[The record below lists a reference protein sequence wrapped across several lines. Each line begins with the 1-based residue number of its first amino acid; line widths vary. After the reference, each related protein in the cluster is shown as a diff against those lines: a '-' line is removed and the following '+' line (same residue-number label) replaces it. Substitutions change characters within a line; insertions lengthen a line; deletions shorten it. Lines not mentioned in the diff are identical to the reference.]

1 MSVAGPLQLTLKY
14 HDEAVAAGKKL
25 YDKIFDVTPQTTFI
39 GKKAIPDA
47 VKKAT
52 EGMDKSLY
60 QKYGNAFYTEPFR
73 DPNLYK
79 TQDDVLKAIALGNI
93 TKGYG
98 KDLLNKKFNI
108 KGLQIDYK
116 TKDKS
121 KMSKIDNMLN
131 DYVNKTPDV
140 QQQYEDLIFHAGLLN
155 PKVFS
160 SGTSFRVTN
169 AAESAAKN
177 IAVLNASHI
186 NKAIDKAMDANYL
199 SEYGPVPFYAK
210 YFNALKDVID
220 PNMPIMNAYSQ
231 KALQGYIEGGKKI
244 ARARGLDL
252 DFAAPVFQGRRI
264 ENQMG
269 ILNDGKTILPMSL
282 FNVATKA
289 AQQKKVINKTELL
302 SRYEVG
308 ERITDTNA
316 SGFYDLRLAIPG
328 KIKNADG
335 NFSNFI
341 QTKRSFLSN
350 PGVKEKLD
358 QINRLFPESKGAVI
372 SLDHVQPQRFG
383 GTNDSFNL
391 RYIFESG
398 HLKGMQQT
406 AKESDD
412 FTFFVNPQ
420 GNVINK
426 RLTVSSKTKMEDEV
440 YKKSIK
446 IIDLVADGKIKQ
458 AEKLSE
464 EIFVVVDNFKKVNPN
479 IDFKLGI
486 PFVPVRAGENV
497 IAYKSYANYKKLN
510 QKQLQQLFTGDTPL
524 LQEYENLPNAG
535 DSIAKSFDKA
545 YEKLAPFI
553 VEGQKLSD
561 EARRGLFEMKRG
573 GAVGL
578 QDGGDPGFLEGVK
591 KQFFEGQDYPFA
603 VASNEPVENKLRD
616 ITPEQVIKVSDDI
629 RLQGF
634 EDFIKEKK
642 NKFNNQYDNEN
653 LTDNARQYISSKN
666 NYAQFLEDKKIA
678 ISKAQVCGVDPNA
691 PGCQAFFP
699 DGKFVN
705 GITNESFDLGPDTVY
720 DVMAFYDQM
729 ENTDYFKDMFA
740 RAKGL
745 GDFSESTS
753 QAKKEVISNSIKRLP
768 LATADLLLDF
778 YQELS
783 PPGIA
788 AGQAKEAAMIRKGT
802 DITRDEFADYIKQ
815 TNPDVSEEFLESILD
830 DAMFNFDQGVGVVAG
845 STGKIEEKFGRQ
857 VFMPAG
863 GIEGRDLTGLE
874 VAKQYGIS
882 GLGFLPLV
890 VNPTYTGKIMEVLSR
905 EDIGTFGKVLRVT
918 PRVLGIPTTQD
929 AIGILKLL
937 KAVAVNSVKQPVKIP
952 IAAGRFVTAEV
963 KPGTENVF
971 VVGSKTLPQ
980 LGLSLP
986 ASELAKR
993 QNYQQMIKNT
1003 NILINQLQDEKVQEK
1018 VKADEKAYQEFKLTT
1033 VKPDFEFQ
1041 DQLVH
1046 YYQDAIRNMVDDPN
1060 ALPFPDTDDI
1070 EYLSNLP
1077 FDPEET
1083 PNNVIRYA
1091 RELADAYIE
1100 RNNLKRN
1107 TIGDMLFFDMMNK
1120 KTDEKKEDDVVDIVQ
1135 DVPPG
1140 LAMGG
1145 DPGQF
1150 TDPLRTPDDS
1160 AVDIRDIQ
1168 EGPAYM
1174 GLDELDLFEDAKL
1187 KPTKEGA
1194 LPEVQVANVVF
1205 GKAPGWAIAGANKI
1219 DDLLRGGNT
1228 GTRIAQSDKIAD
1240 AATSAG
1246 EKINRF
1252 YSGLEARLVDPNAP
1266 EVFNTPADLFNFLQS
1281 KGISKFEVDDYQI
1294 PQLLE
1299 TVSKTGQP
1307 ITKAALLDRI
1317 KNAPIRK
1324 MQTKVQG
1331 FRSEIE
1337 NADGQFIRGKYGD
1350 SYYEGGA
1357 IPETYRENIL
1367 YLDPADI
1374 PDDIKY
1380 YQYSTHGFF
1389 PDDETKYVI
1398 GWTRG
1403 TDRYAIIPGTKT
1415 QLPNIGPK
1423 TEELNKRIERLT
1435 TISNRSAEDLV
1446 SQSGGR
1452 ITLEQAQKNID
1463 RAGRDL
1469 AKAQDELANIGK
1481 TDDAV
1486 VTGNQTVRVTFADEI
1501 QSDIMQ
1507 TYRKKLEEVIGD
1519 YNKLVERGIDVKDTQ
1534 KIRQESYRLGTTT
1547 DQDVLAFYAKHKD
1560 IMRPLFR
1567 TEEDFAAYIKEL
1579 KESQQVFRDL
1589 AQVRPG
1595 MLTGEMRSG
1604 VAAAAK
1610 KRDRILEI
1618 FEQAY
1623 TDPKTMKKLFPNVPM
1638 KDRKV
1643 WGDALV
1649 KNDLYMAAKRKF
1661 IDKDPNA
1668 SDWYVV
1674 SPAELVTARY
1684 GQRGTTATPFAERT
1698 KEMKGIGQY
1707 EFYGGPNVTDPNGKH
1722 YTSVL
1727 EQSLRRAAKVNNAD
1741 FKVVKIQISEG
1752 TSVTRSVQVVNA
1764 QGDIVK
1770 EFKMAKSSKQ
1780 SDFADVMDKAR
1791 DYITE
1796 SGAEGLVARPVEL
1809 PSGFKTVDAYAIKLT
1824 PEMVLSTKTH
1834 LASGGYVQYDPLVSM
1849 DEMIGAA

>member
-1 MSVAGPLQLTLKY
+1 MSTAKAAELVLEGAQAVSKAKDKATDVVDFAKILFKIDRSPIDVRFQAGDKSFGNLYGQAFFEQPFRNF
-14 HDEAVAAGKKL
+14 DL
-25 YDKIFDVTPQTTFI
+25 YDKQ
-39 GKKAIPDA
+39 
-47 VKKAT
+47 
-52 EGMDKSLY
+52 E
-60 QKYGNAFYTEPFR
+60 
-73 DPNLYK
+73 
-79 TQDDVLKAIALGNI
+79 DVLNAVALGKI
-93 TKGYG
+93 SQSYG
-98 KDLLNKKFNI
+98 ATVLRDKFNV
-108 KGLQIDYK
+108 KGLISASKAKQ
-116 TKDKS
+116 TKSPEYLGDIETKF
-121 KMSKIDNMLN
+121 KNMLASYIN
-131 DYVNKTPDV
+131 NNPAV
-140 QQQYEDLIFHAGLLN
+140 QQEYEDLIYYGNLLKETGFKRTGGSLRITK
-155 PKVFS
+155 P
-160 SGTSFRVTN
+160 GY
-169 AAESAAKN
+169 
-177 IAVLNASHI
+177 LNR
-186 NKAIDKAMDANYL
+186 AIDKAMDPNYL
-199 SEYGPVPFYAK
+199 KEYGELPFRFK
-210 YFNALKDVID
+210 YMNALKDTID
-220 PNMPIMNAYSQ
+220 PSASIYSLSPVSFSNAL
-231 KALQGYIEGGKKI
+231 KQGEQI
-244 ARARGLDL
+244 AKARGLDVNFYPPKAVANPSRGITGERYQIEP
-252 DFAAPVFQGRRI
+252 FATVNNGR
-264 ENQMG
+264 
-269 ILNDGKTILPMSL
+269 TILPASL
-282 FNVATKA
+282 FAARQSQKAEKVAKSTEEFLSQFQIGERLDKGVFEFITPLRMRI
-289 AQQKKVINKTELL
+289 KGNENKT
-302 SRYEVG
+302 
-308 ERITDTNA
+308 
-316 SGFYDLRLAIPG
+316 FYQLKDDLMLRTA
-328 KIKNADG
+328 G
-335 NFSNFI
+335 N
-341 QTKRSFLSN
+341 QQRM
-350 PGVKEKLD
+350 D
-358 QINRLFPESKGAVI
+358 QINRLFEGQRNVI
-372 SLDHVQPQRFG
+372 ALDHIQPQRFG

-391 RYIFESG
+391 RYIMESG
-398 HLKGMQQT
+398 HFSGIRQT

-412 FTFFVNPQ
+412 LTFFVNNQ
-420 GNVINK
+420 GKV
-426 RLTVSSKTKMEDEV
+426 VSREFVTDKTNLENEV
-440 YKKSIK
+440 YKKTIE
-446 IIDLVADGKIKQ
+446 IVDLVADGKIKQ
-458 AEKLSE
+458 AEKLSD
-464 EIFVVVDNFKKVNPN
+464 EIFFLVDNFKKVNPSV
-479 IDFKLGI
+479 DFKLGV
-486 PFVPVRAGENV
+486 PFVPVKSGEKT
-497 IAYKSYANYKKLN
+497 ITYIPYHNYKKLN
-510 QKQLQQLFTGDTPL
+510 QKQVTELFAGDKPL
-524 LQEYENLPNAG
+524 LQNYENLPNAG
-535 DSIAKSFDKA
+535 DSLQKSFDKV
-545 YEKLAPFI
+545 YDRLAPFI
-553 VEGQKLSD
+553 IEGKKLTEKD
-561 EARRGLFEMKRG
+561 RQMLFEMKSKG

-578 QDGGDPGFLEGVK
+578 QDGGDPSFLQKLSNVFQRTGTVGGGASSQIYDAFKDAQGEG
-591 KQFFEGQDYPFA
+591 
-603 VASNEPVENKLRD
+603 
-616 ITPEQVIKVSDDI
+616 TPEQIIELSDGI

-634 EDFIKEKK
+634 EDIIKEKK

-653 LTDNARQYISSKN
+653 LSDNARQYISSKN

-678 ISKAQVCGVDPNA
+678 ISKAQVCGIDPNA

-705 GITNESFDLGPDTVY
+705 GITNESFDLGPGTVY
-720 DVMAFYDQM
+720 DVMNFYDQM
-729 ENTDYFKDMFA
+729 EKTDYFKDMFA

-788 AGQAKEAAMIRKGT
+788 AGQAKEGAMIKKGT
-802 DITRDEFADYIKQ
+802 DITREEFADYIKQ

-890 VNPTYTGKIMEVLSR
+890 VNPTYTGKIMQVLGR
-905 EDIGTFGKVLRVT
+905 EDIGTFGKVLRAT
-918 PRVLGIPTTQD
+918 PLALGIPTTKD

-937 KAVAVNSVKQPVKIP
+937 REVAYKNRYAPIKIP
-952 IAAGRFVTAEV
+952 TRVGEFVTATV
-963 KPGTENVF
+963 KPGTEGVYY
-971 VVGSKTLPQ
+971 VGNKTLPQ

-986 ASELAKR
+986 ASEIAKR
-993 QNYQQMIKNT
+993 QSYQNMIKNST
-1003 NILINQLQDEKVQEK
+1003 LLIRQLEDQKVQEK

-1041 DQLVH
+1041 DQLIH

-1083 PNNVIRYA
+1083 PDNVIRYA

-1107 TIGDMLFFDMMNK
+1107 TIGDMLFYDMMNK
-1120 KTDEKKEDDVVDIVQ
+1120 KDDDVVDIVE
-1135 DVPPG
+1135 DKEPEG
-1140 LAMGG
+1140 LALGG
-1145 DPGQF
+1145 EPGQF

-1168 EGPAYM
+1168 ESPAYM

-1187 KPTKEGA
+1187 KPTKESA

-1219 DDLLRGGNT
+1219 DDLLRSGNT

-1252 YSGLEARLVDPNAP
+1252 YSNLEARLIDPNAP

-1281 KGISKFEVDDYQI
+1281 KGISKFEVEDYQI

-1299 TVSKTGQP
+1299 TVSKTGEP

-1324 MQTKVQG
+1324 MQTTVRG

-1337 NADGQFIRGKYGD
+1337 NADGQFIRGKYAD
-1350 SYYEGGA
+1350 QYYESGA

-1367 YLDPADI
+1367 YLDPNDI

-1446 SQSGGR
+1446 NQSGGR
-1452 ITLEQAQKNID
+1452 ITLDQAQKNID

-1469 AKAQDELANIGK
+1469 AKAQEELANIGK
-1481 TDDAV
+1481 TDAP
-1486 VTGNQTVRVTFADEI
+1486 VTGSQTVRVTFADEI

-1507 TYRKKLEEVIGD
+1507 TYRKKLEEVITD
-1519 YNKLVERGIDVKDTQ
+1519 YNKLVEKGVDVRDTQ
-1534 KIRQESYRLGTTT
+1534 RIRAEAYRLGTQT
-1547 DQDVLAFYAKHKD
+1547 DQDILAFYAKHKD

-1610 KRDRILEI
+1610 KRDRILDI

-1643 WGDALV
+1643 WGDALI
-1649 KNDLYMAAKRKF
+1649 KNDLHMAAKRKF

-1668 SDWYVV
+1668 SDWYVI

-1684 GQRGTTATPFAERT
+1684 SQRGTTATPFAERT

-1741 FKVVKIQISEG
+1741 FRVVKVQISEG
-1752 TSVTRSVQVVNA
+1752 KSVSRSVQVVNA
-1764 QGDIVK
+1764 QGDVVK
-1770 EFKMAKSSKQ
+1770 EFKMAKSAKQ

-1796 SGAEGLVARPVEL
+1796 SGAEGLIARPVEL

>member
-25 YDKIFDVTPQTTFI
+25 YNKIFDVTPTKSFV
-39 GKKAIPDA
+39 GKSNL
-47 VKKAT
+47 VFQL
-52 EGMDKSLY
+52 ENNLSKSLY
-60 QKYGNAFYTEPFR
+60 QKYGNDFYSQPFKNP
-73 DPNLYK
+73 DLYK
-79 TQDDVLKAIALGNI
+79 TQDDVLSAIALGQI

-98 KDLLNKKFNI
+98 STIL
-108 KGLQIDYK
+108 
-116 TKDKS
+116 KDKFKLS
-121 KMSKIDNMLN
+121 LPKIEYRTKKPKQLSAIDQMLF
-131 DYVNKTPDV
+131 DHVNKNPNI
-140 QQQYEDLIFHAGLLN
+140 QQKYEDLMFHAGLLN
-155 PKVFS
+155 PTIS
-160 SGTSFRVTN
+160 RSFKQVD
-169 AAESAAKN
+169 AGSAAAKN
-177 IAVLNASHI
+177 IAVLNASFI
-186 NKAIDKAMDANYL
+186 NRAIDKAMDKNYL
-199 SEYGPVPFYAK
+199 SEYGPLPFYAK
-210 YFNALKDVID
+210 YYNALKDVVD
-220 PNMPIMNAYSQ
+220 PNSPIMSAYS
-231 KALQGYIEGGKKI
+231 KKSLQSYIDGGEKI
-244 ARARGLDL
+244 AKARGLDL
-252 DFAAPVFQGRRI
+252 DFRPPVFQARRL

-269 ILNDGKTILPMSL
+269 TVDDGRTVLPMSI
-282 FNVATKA
+282 FNNVVKA
-289 AQQKKVINKTELL
+289 KNAKEILNKEQLL
-302 SRYEVG
+302 SQYKIG
-308 ERITDTNA
+308 EQITNTNA
-316 SGFYDLRLAIPG
+316 SGFTDLRYAIPATME
-328 KIKNADG
+328 NADG
-335 NFSNFI
+335 VRLSFI
-341 QTKRSFLSN
+341 QQKRNFLNS
-350 PGVKEKLD
+350 PGIKNKVD
-358 QINRLFPESKGAVI
+358 QINRLFPESKGQII
-372 SLDHVQPQRFG
+372 SLDHIQPQRFG

-398 HLKGMQQT
+398 HLKGAQQT
-406 AKESDD
+406 YKESDD

-420 GNVINK
+420 GQVINK
-426 RLTVSSKTKMEDEV
+426 RLTVSSKTAMENEV
-440 YKKSIK
+440 YKKTKK

-464 EIFVVVDNFKKVNPN
+464 EVFVVVDNFKKVNPN

-486 PFVPVRAGENV
+486 PFVPVKSGKDV
-497 IAYKSYANYKKLN
+497 ITYVPYANYKKLN
-510 QKQLQQLFTGDTPL
+510 QKQMQQLFAGDTPL
-524 LQEYENLPNAG
+524 IQEYENLPNAG
-535 DSIAKSFDKA
+535 DTIAKSFDKA

-553 VEGQKLSD
+553 AEGQKLSD

-578 QDGGDPGFLEGVK
+578 QDGGDPSFLEKLSNVFQRTGTAGAGASAQVYDAFK
-591 KQFFEGQDYPFA
+591 DAQGEG
-603 VASNEPVENKLRD
+603 
-616 ITPEQVIKVSDDI
+616 TPEQIIELSDGI

-905 EDIGTFGKVLRVT
+905 KDIGTFGKVIRTT
-918 PRVLGIPTTQD
+918 PLALGIPTTKD
-929 AIGILKLL
+929 AIGILKLMKNVAVTGL
-937 KAVAVNSVKQPVKIP
+937 KAPVKIP
-952 IAAGRFVTAEV
+952 MAAGRFVTAEV

-993 QNYQQMIKNT
+993 QSYQQMIKNT

-1033 VKPDFEFQ
+1033 VKPDFEYQ
-1041 DQLVH
+1041 DQLIH

-1083 PNNVIRYA
+1083 PDNVIRYA

-1145 DPGQF
+1145 EPGQF

-1168 EGPAYM
+1168 ESPAYM

-1187 KPTKEGA
+1187 KPTKESA
-1194 LPEVQVANVVF
+1194 LPEVQVANVIF

-1219 DDLLRGGNT
+1219 DDLLRSGNT

-1252 YSGLEARLVDPNAP
+1252 YSNLEARLIDPNAP

-1281 KGISKFEVDDYQI
+1281 KGISKFEVEDYQ
-1294 PQLLE
+1294 
-1299 TVSKTGQP
+1299 
-1307 ITKAALLDRI
+1307 
-1317 KNAPIRK
+1317 
-1324 MQTKVQG
+1324 
-1331 FRSEIE
+1331 
-1337 NADGQFIRGKYGD
+1337 
-1350 SYYEGGA
+1350 
-1357 IPETYRENIL
+1357 
-1367 YLDPADI
+1367 
-1374 PDDIKY
+1374 
-1380 YQYSTHGFF
+1380 
-1389 PDDETKYVI
+1389 
-1398 GWTRG
+1398 
-1403 TDRYAIIPGTKT
+1403 IPGTKT

-1446 SQSGGR
+1446 NQSGGR
-1452 ITLEQAQKNID
+1452 ITLDQAQKNID

-1469 AKAQDELANIGK
+1469 AKAQEELANIGK

-1486 VTGNQTVRVTFADEI
+1486 ITGDQTVRVTFADEI

-1507 TYRKKLEEVIGD
+1507 TYRKKLEEVITD
-1519 YNKLVERGIDVKDTQ
+1519 YNKLVEKGIDVKDTQ
-1534 KIRQESYRLGTTT
+1534 KLRQESYRLGLST
-1547 DQDVLAFYAKHKD
+1547 DQDVLAFYSKHKD

-1579 KESQQVFRDL
+1579 KESQAVFRDL
-1589 AQVRPG
+1589 AKVRPG

-1610 KRDRILEI
+1610 QRDRILDI

-1643 WGDALV
+1643 WGDALI
-1649 KNDLYMAAKRKF
+1649 KNDLHMAAKRKF

-1668 SDWYVV
+1668 SDWYVI

-1698 KEMKGIGQY
+1698 KDMKGIGQY

-1741 FKVVKIQISEG
+1741 FRVVKVQISEG
-1752 TSVTRSVQVVNA
+1752 KSVTRSVQVVNA
-1764 QGDIVK
+1764 QGDVVK
-1770 EFKMAKSSKQ
+1770 EFKMAKSAKQ

-1796 SGAEGLVARPVEL
+1796 SGAEGLIARPVEL

-1834 LASGGYVQYDPLVSM
+1834 LASGGYVKYDPLVSM

>member
-1 MSVAGPLQLTLKY
+1 
-14 HDEAVAAGKKL
+14 
-25 YDKIFDVTPQTTFI
+25 
-39 GKKAIPDA
+39 
-47 VKKAT
+47 
-52 EGMDKSLY
+52 
-60 QKYGNAFYTEPFR
+60 
-73 DPNLYK
+73 
-79 TQDDVLKAIALGNI
+79 
-93 TKGYG
+93 
-98 KDLLNKKFNI
+98 
-108 KGLQIDYK
+108 
-116 TKDKS
+116 
-121 KMSKIDNMLN
+121 
-131 DYVNKTPDV
+131 
-140 QQQYEDLIFHAGLLN
+140 
-155 PKVFS
+155 
-160 SGTSFRVTN
+160 
-169 AAESAAKN
+169 
-177 IAVLNASHI
+177 
-186 NKAIDKAMDANYL
+186 
-199 SEYGPVPFYAK
+199 
-210 YFNALKDVID
+210 
-220 PNMPIMNAYSQ
+220 
-231 KALQGYIEGGKKI
+231 
-244 ARARGLDL
+244 
-252 DFAAPVFQGRRI
+252 
-264 ENQMG
+264 
-269 ILNDGKTILPMSL
+269 
-282 FNVATKA
+282 
-289 AQQKKVINKTELL
+289 
-302 SRYEVG
+302 
-308 ERITDTNA
+308 
-316 SGFYDLRLAIPG
+316 
-328 KIKNADG
+328 
-335 NFSNFI
+335 
-341 QTKRSFLSN
+341 
-350 PGVKEKLD
+350 
-358 QINRLFPESKGAVI
+358 
-372 SLDHVQPQRFG
+372 
-383 GTNDSFNL
+383 
-391 RYIFESG
+391 
-398 HLKGMQQT
+398 
-406 AKESDD
+406 
-412 FTFFVNPQ
+412 
-420 GNVINK
+420 
-426 RLTVSSKTKMEDEV
+426 
-440 YKKSIK
+440 
-446 IIDLVADGKIKQ
+446 
-458 AEKLSE
+458 
-464 EIFVVVDNFKKVNPN
+464 
-479 IDFKLGI
+479 
-486 PFVPVRAGENV
+486 
-497 IAYKSYANYKKLN
+497 
-510 QKQLQQLFTGDTPL
+510 
-524 LQEYENLPNAG
+524 
-535 DSIAKSFDKA
+535 
-545 YEKLAPFI
+545 
-553 VEGQKLSD
+553 
-561 EARRGLFEMKRG
+561 
-573 GAVGL
+573 
-578 QDGGDPGFLEGVK
+578 
-591 KQFFEGQDYPFA
+591 
-603 VASNEPVENKLRD
+603 
-616 ITPEQVIKVSDDI
+616 
-629 RLQGF
+629 
-634 EDFIKEKK
+634 
-642 NKFNNQYDNEN
+642 
-653 LTDNARQYISSKN
+653 
-666 NYAQFLEDKKIA
+666 
-678 ISKAQVCGVDPNA
+678 
-691 PGCQAFFP
+691 
-699 DGKFVN
+699 
-705 GITNESFDLGPDTVY
+705 
-720 DVMAFYDQM
+720 MAFYDQM

-905 EDIGTFGKVLRVT
+905 KDIGTFGKVIRTT
-918 PRVLGIPTTQD
+918 PLALGIPTTKD
-929 AIGILKLL
+929 AIGILKLMKNVAVTGL
-937 KAVAVNSVKQPVKIP
+937 KAPVKIP
-952 IAAGRFVTAEV
+952 MAAGRFVTAEV

-993 QNYQQMIKNT
+993 QSYQQMIKNT

-1033 VKPDFEFQ
+1033 VKPDFEYQ
-1041 DQLVH
+1041 DQLIH

-1083 PNNVIRYA
+1083 PDNVIRYA

-1145 DPGQF
+1145 EPGQF

-1168 EGPAYM
+1168 ESPAYM

-1187 KPTKEGA
+1187 KPTKESA
-1194 LPEVQVANVVF
+1194 LPEVQVANVIF

-1219 DDLLRGGNT
+1219 DDLLRSGNT

-1252 YSGLEARLVDPNAP
+1252 YSNLEARLIDPNAP

-1281 KGISKFEVDDYQI
+1281 KGISKFEVEDYQI

-1337 NADGQFIRGKYGD
+1337 NADGQFIKGKYGD

-1446 SQSGGR
+1446 NQSGGR
-1452 ITLEQAQKNID
+1452 ITLDQAQKNID

-1469 AKAQDELANIGK
+1469 AKAQEELANIGK

-1486 VTGNQTVRVTFADEI
+1486 ITGDQTVRVTFADEI

-1507 TYRKKLEEVIGD
+1507 TYRKKLEEVITD
-1519 YNKLVERGIDVKDTQ
+1519 YNKLVEKGIDVKDTQ
-1534 KIRQESYRLGTTT
+1534 KLRQESYRLGLST
-1547 DQDVLAFYAKHKD
+1547 DQDVLAFYSKHKD

-1579 KESQQVFRDL
+1579 KESQAVFRDL
-1589 AQVRPG
+1589 AKVRPG

-1610 KRDRILEI
+1610 QRDRILDI

-1643 WGDALV
+1643 WGDALI
-1649 KNDLYMAAKRKF
+1649 KNDLHMAAKRKF

-1668 SDWYVV
+1668 SDWYVI

-1698 KEMKGIGQY
+1698 KDMKGIGQY

-1741 FKVVKIQISEG
+1741 FRVVKVQISEG
-1752 TSVTRSVQVVNA
+1752 KSVTRSVQVVNA
-1764 QGDIVK
+1764 QGDVVK
-1770 EFKMAKSSKQ
+1770 EFKMAKSAKQ

-1796 SGAEGLVARPVEL
+1796 SGAEGLIARPVEL

-1834 LASGGYVQYDPLVSM
+1834 LASGGYVKYDPLVSM

>member
-1 MSVAGPLQLTLKY
+1 MSTALPLQLTLKY
-14 HDEAVAAGKKL
+14 HDEAIAAGKKL
-25 YDKIFDVTPQTTFI
+25 YDKIFDVTPTKSFV
-39 GKKAIPDA
+39 GKPNIVEQAEKNLS
-47 VKKAT
+47 KT
-52 EGMDKSLY
+52 LY
-60 QKYGNAFYTEPFR
+60 QKYGNDFYSQPFKNF
-73 DPNLYK
+73 DLYK
-79 TQDDVLKAIALGNI
+79 TQDDVLDAIASGKI
-93 TKGYG
+93 TKTFG
-98 KDLLNKKFNI
+98 KDVLKNKFNL
-108 KGLQIDYK
+108 KLPYIDPRSK
-116 TKDKS
+116 TQKTMNALDQ
-121 KMSKIDNMLN
+121 MIF
-131 DYVNKTPDV
+131 DYVNKNPNI
-140 QQQYEDLIFHAGLLN
+140 QQKYEDLMFHAGLLN
-155 PKVFS
+155 PMISRSVKQTTAQS
-160 SGTSFRVTN
+160 
-169 AAESAAKN
+169 AAAKN
-177 IAVLNASHI
+177 IAVLNASYI
-186 NKAIDKAMDANYL
+186 NRAIDKAMDKNYL
-199 SEYGPVPFYAK
+199 SEYGPLPFYAK
-210 YFNALKDVID
+210 YYNALKDVVD
-220 PNMPIMNAYSQ
+220 PDSPIMSAYSK
-231 KALQGYIEGGKKI
+231 KALQGYIAGGEKI
-244 ARARGLDL
+244 ANARGLKL
-252 DFAAPVFQGRRI
+252 DFRAPVFGGRTL

-269 ILNDGKTILPMSL
+269 IVDDGRTILPMSI
-282 FNVATKA
+282 FNNVAKA
-289 AQQKKVINKTELL
+289 KNAKQVLNKKELL
-302 SRYEVG
+302 AQYEIG
-308 ERITDTNA
+308 SEITNTNS
-316 SGFYDLRLAIPG
+316 SGFNSLRYSIPATM
-328 KIKNADG
+328 KNADG
-335 NFSNFI
+335 VRLNFI
-341 QTKRSFLSN
+341 QQKRNFLNS
-350 PGVKEKLD
+350 PGIKNKVD
-358 QINRLFPESKGAVI
+358 QINRLFPESKGQII
-372 SLDHVQPQRFG
+372 SLDHIQPQRFG

-406 AKESDD
+406 YKESDN
-412 FTFFVNPQ
+412 FTFYVNPQ

-426 RLTVSSKTKMEDEV
+426 SLTVSSKTKMEDEV

-458 AEKLSE
+458 AKKLSE

-486 PFVPVRAGENV
+486 PFVPVKAGEDA
-497 IAYKSYANYKKLN
+497 IAYIPYANYKKLN
-510 QKQLQQLFTGDTPL
+510 QKQLEQLFTGDTPL
-524 LQEYENLPNAG
+524 IQEYENLPNAG

-553 VEGQKLSD
+553 AEGQKLSD

-578 QDGGDPGFLEGVK
+578 QDGGDPGFLESVR

-603 VASNEPVENKLRD
+603 VASNEPIENKLRD

-629 RLQGF
+629 RLQGL

-642 NKFNNQYDNEN
+642 NKFINRDDNPN
-653 LTDNARQYISSKN
+653 LSNDAQEYLKSRN
-666 NYAQFLEDKKIA
+666 NYATFLEDKKMA
-678 ISKAQVCGVDPNA
+678 ISKAQVCGIDPNA

-705 GITNESFDLGPDTVY
+705 GLTGEATDLGPGTVY
-720 DVMAFYDQM
+720 DVMDFYDQL
-729 ENTDYFKDMFA
+729 ENTQVYQDFYA

-745 GDFSESTS
+745 GNFSESTS
-753 QAKKEVISNSIKRLP
+753 QAKKEILANTIKRIP
-768 LATADLLLDF
+768 LETADLLVNL
-778 YQELS
+778 YQFVT
-783 PPGIA
+783 PMGIA
-788 AGQAKEAAMIRKGT
+788 AGEAKQAAMIRKGT
-802 DITRDEFADYIKQ
+802 DITKEEFADYIRE
-815 TNPDVSEEFLESILD
+815 TNKDISEEALEGFIE
-830 DAMFNFDQGVGVVAG
+830 DALVNFDLGIGIVAG
-845 STGKIEEKFGRQ
+845 STGKIEDKFGRN
-857 VFMPAG
+857 VFVRSG
-863 GIEGRDLTGLE
+863 GGEGRELTGLE

-882 GLGFLPLV
+882 GLGFLPLITQ
-890 VNPTYTGKIMEVLSR
+890 PTYTGKIMQVLSR

-918 PRVLGIPTTQD
+918 PRALGIPTIQD

-937 KAVAVNSVKQPVKIP
+937 KAVAVNSVKQPVKIYYG
-952 IAAGRFVTAEV
+952 AGRYLNATV
-963 KPGTENVF
+963 KPGTEDVF
-971 VVGSKTLPQ
+971 VVGSKTLPE
-980 LGLSLP
+980 LGLALP
-986 ASELAKR
+986 ASEIAKR
-993 QNYQQMIKNT
+993 QGYQQMIKNT
-1003 NILINQLQDEKVQEK
+1003 TLLINQLQDEKVQEK

-1033 VKPDFEFQ
+1033 IKPDFEYQ
-1041 DQLVH
+1041 EQLVH
-1046 YYQDAIRNMVDDPN
+1046 YYQDAIRNMVDNPN
-1060 ALPFPDTDDI
+1060 ELPFPDTDDI

-1083 PNNVIRYA
+1083 PDNVIRYA
-1091 RELADAYIE
+1091 RELADSYIE

-1107 TIGDMLFFDMMNK
+1107 TIGDMLFYDMMNK

-1145 DPGQF
+1145 EPGQF

-1168 EGPAYM
+1168 ESPAYM

-1187 KPTKEGA
+1187 KPTKEGT
-1194 LPEVQVANVVF
+1194 LPEVQVANVIF

-1219 DDLLRGGNT
+1219 DDLLRSGNT

-1240 AATSAG
+1240 AAASAG

-1252 YSGLEARLVDPNAP
+1252 YSNLEARLIDPNAP

-1281 KGISKFEVDDYQI
+1281 KGISKFEVEDYQI

-1307 ITKAALLDRI
+1307 ITKAALLERI

-1324 MQTKVQG
+1324 MQTTVRG
-1331 FRSEIE
+1331 FRSEVE
-1337 NADGQFIRGKYGD
+1337 NADGQFIKGKYAD
-1350 SYYEGGA
+1350 QYYEGGA

-1435 TISNRSAEDLV
+1435 TISNRSAEDIV
-1446 SQSGGR
+1446 NQSGGR
-1452 ITLEQAQKNID
+1452 VSLEQAQKNID

-1469 AKAQDELANIGK
+1469 AKAQEELANIGK

-1507 TYRKKLEEVIGD
+1507 TYRKKLEEVITD
-1519 YNKLVERGIDVKDTQ
+1519 YNKLVEKGIDVKDTQ
-1534 KIRQESYRLGTTT
+1534 KLRQESYRLGLST
-1547 DQDVLAFYAKHKD
+1547 DQDILAFYSKHKD

-1579 KESQQVFRDL
+1579 KESQAVFRDL
-1589 AQVRPG
+1589 AKVRPG

-1610 KRDRILEI
+1610 QRDRILDI

-1643 WGDALV
+1643 WGDALI
-1649 KNDLYMAAKRKF
+1649 KNDLHMAAKRKF

-1668 SDWYVV
+1668 SDWYVI

-1741 FKVVKIQISEG
+1741 FRVVKVQISEG
-1752 TSVTRSVQVVNA
+1752 KSVTRSVQVVNA
-1764 QGDIVK
+1764 QGDVVK
-1770 EFKMAKSSKQ
+1770 EFKMAKSAKQ

-1796 SGAEGLVARPVEL
+1796 SGAEGLIARPVEL

-1834 LASGGYVQYDPLVSM
+1834 LASGGYVKYDPLVSM

>member
-25 YDKIFDVTPQTTFI
+25 YNKIFDVTPTKSFV
-39 GKKAIPDA
+39 GKSNL
-47 VKKAT
+47 VFQL
-52 EGMDKSLY
+52 ENNLSKSLY
-60 QKYGNAFYTEPFR
+60 QKYGNDFYSQPFKNP
-73 DPNLYK
+73 DLYK
-79 TQDDVLKAIALGNI
+79 TQDDVLSAIALGQI

-98 KDLLNKKFNI
+98 STIL
-108 KGLQIDYK
+108 
-116 TKDKS
+116 KDKFKLS
-121 KMSKIDNMLN
+121 LPKIEYRTKKPKQLSAIDQMLF
-131 DYVNKTPDV
+131 DHVNKNPNI
-140 QQQYEDLIFHAGLLN
+140 QQKYEDLMFHAGLLN
-155 PKVFS
+155 PTIS
-160 SGTSFRVTN
+160 RSFKQVD
-169 AAESAAKN
+169 AGSAAAKN
-177 IAVLNASHI
+177 IAVLNASFI
-186 NKAIDKAMDANYL
+186 NRAIDKAMDKSYL
-199 SEYGPVPFYAK
+199 SEYGPLPFYAK
-210 YFNALKDVID
+210 YYNALKDVVD
-220 PNMPIMNAYSQ
+220 PNSPIMSAYS
-231 KALQGYIEGGKKI
+231 KKSLQSYIDGGEKI
-244 ARARGLDL
+244 AKARGLDL
-252 DFAAPVFQGRRI
+252 DFRPPVFQARRL

-269 ILNDGKTILPMSL
+269 TVDDGRTVLPMSI
-282 FNVATKA
+282 FNNVVKA
-289 AQQKKVINKTELL
+289 KNAKEILNKEQLL
-302 SRYEVG
+302 SQYKIG
-308 ERITDTNA
+308 EQITNTNA
-316 SGFYDLRLAIPG
+316 SGFTDLRYAIPATME
-328 KIKNADG
+328 NADG
-335 NFSNFI
+335 VRLSFI
-341 QTKRSFLSN
+341 QQKRNFLNS
-350 PGVKEKLD
+350 PGIKNKVD
-358 QINRLFPESKGAVI
+358 QINRLFPESKGQII
-372 SLDHVQPQRFG
+372 SLDHIQPQRFG

-398 HLKGMQQT
+398 HLKGAQQT
-406 AKESDD
+406 YKESDD

-420 GNVINK
+420 GQIINK
-426 RLTVSSKTKMEDEV
+426 RLTVSSKTAMENEV
-440 YKKSIK
+440 YKKTKK

-464 EIFVVVDNFKKVNPN
+464 EVFVVVDNFKKVNPN

-486 PFVPVRAGENV
+486 PFVPVKSGKDV
-497 IAYKSYANYKKLN
+497 ITYVPYANYKKLN
-510 QKQLQQLFTGDTPL
+510 QKQMQQLFAGDTPL
-524 LQEYENLPNAG
+524 IQEYENLPNAG
-535 DSIAKSFDKA
+535 DTIAKSFDKA

-553 VEGQKLSD
+553 AEGQKLSD

-578 QDGGDPGFLEGVK
+578 QDGGDPSFLEKLSNVFQRTGTAGAGASAQVYDAFK
-591 KQFFEGQDYPFA
+591 DAQGEG
-603 VASNEPVENKLRD
+603 
-616 ITPEQVIKVSDDI
+616 TPEQIIELSDGI

-905 EDIGTFGKVLRVT
+905 KDIGTFGKVIRTT
-918 PRVLGIPTTQD
+918 PLALGIPTTKD
-929 AIGILKLL
+929 AIGILKLMKNVAVTGL
-937 KAVAVNSVKQPVKIP
+937 KAPVKIP
-952 IAAGRFVTAEV
+952 MAAGRFVTAEV

-993 QNYQQMIKNT
+993 QSYQQMIKNT

-1033 VKPDFEFQ
+1033 VKPDFEYQ
-1041 DQLVH
+1041 DQLIH

-1083 PNNVIRYA
+1083 PDNVIRYA

-1145 DPGQF
+1145 EPGQF

-1168 EGPAYM
+1168 ESPAYM

-1187 KPTKEGA
+1187 KPTKESA
-1194 LPEVQVANVVF
+1194 LPEVQVANVIF

-1219 DDLLRGGNT
+1219 DDLLRSGNT

-1252 YSGLEARLVDPNAP
+1252 YSNLEARLIDPNAP

-1281 KGISKFEVDDYQI
+1281 KGISKFEVEDYQI

-1337 NADGQFIRGKYGD
+1337 NADGQFIKGKYGD

-1446 SQSGGR
+1446 NQSGGR
-1452 ITLEQAQKNID
+1452 ITLDQAQKNID

-1469 AKAQDELANIGK
+1469 AKAQEELANIGK

-1486 VTGNQTVRVTFADEI
+1486 ITGDQTVRVTFADEI

-1507 TYRKKLEEVIGD
+1507 TYRKKLEEVITD
-1519 YNKLVERGIDVKDTQ
+1519 YNKLVEKGIDVKDTQ
-1534 KIRQESYRLGTTT
+1534 KLRQESYRLGLST
-1547 DQDVLAFYAKHKD
+1547 DQDVLAFYSKHKD

-1579 KESQQVFRDL
+1579 KESQAVFRDL
-1589 AQVRPG
+1589 AKVRPG

-1610 KRDRILEI
+1610 QRDRILDI

-1643 WGDALV
+1643 WGDALI
-1649 KNDLYMAAKRKF
+1649 KNDLHMAAKRKF

-1668 SDWYVV
+1668 SDWYVI

-1698 KEMKGIGQY
+1698 KDMKGIGQY

-1741 FKVVKIQISEG
+1741 FRVVKVQISEG
-1752 TSVTRSVQVVNA
+1752 KSVTRSVQVVNA
-1764 QGDIVK
+1764 QGDVVK
-1770 EFKMAKSSKQ
+1770 EFKMAKSAKQ

-1796 SGAEGLVARPVEL
+1796 SGAEGLIARPVEL

-1834 LASGGYVQYDPLVSM
+1834 LASGGYVKYDPLVSM

>member
-1 MSVAGPLQLTLKY
+1 MSAYSK
-14 HDEAVAAGKKL
+14 
-25 YDKIFDVTPQTTFI
+25 
-39 GKKAIPDA
+39 
-47 VKKAT
+47 
-52 EGMDKSLY
+52 KSLQSY
-60 QKYGNAFYTEPFR
+60 
-73 DPNLYK
+73 
-79 TQDDVLKAIALGNI
+79 
-93 TKGYG
+93 
-98 KDLLNKKFNI
+98 
-108 KGLQIDYK
+108 ID
-116 TKDKS
+116 
-121 KMSKIDNMLN
+121 
-131 DYVNKTPDV
+131 
-140 QQQYEDLIFHAGLLN
+140 
-155 PKVFS
+155 
-160 SGTSFRVTN
+160 
-169 AAESAAKN
+169 
-177 IAVLNASHI
+177 
-186 NKAIDKAMDANYL
+186 
-199 SEYGPVPFYAK
+199 
-210 YFNALKDVID
+210 
-220 PNMPIMNAYSQ
+220 
-231 KALQGYIEGGKKI
+231 GGEKI
-244 ARARGLDL
+244 AKARGLDL
-252 DFAAPVFQGRRI
+252 DFRPPVFQARRL

-269 ILNDGKTILPMSL
+269 TVDDGRTVLPMSI
-282 FNVATKA
+282 FNNVVKA
-289 AQQKKVINKTELL
+289 KNAKEILNKEQLL
-302 SRYEVG
+302 SQYKIG
-308 ERITDTNA
+308 EQITNTNA
-316 SGFYDLRLAIPG
+316 SGFTDLRYAIPATME
-328 KIKNADG
+328 NADG
-335 NFSNFI
+335 VRLSFI
-341 QTKRSFLSN
+341 QQKRNFLNS
-350 PGVKEKLD
+350 PGIKNKVD
-358 QINRLFPESKGAVI
+358 QINRLFPESKGQII
-372 SLDHVQPQRFG
+372 SLDHIQPQRFG

-398 HLKGMQQT
+398 HLKGAQQT
-406 AKESDD
+406 YKESDD

-420 GNVINK
+420 GQVINK
-426 RLTVSSKTKMEDEV
+426 RLTVSSKTAMENEV
-440 YKKSIK
+440 YKKTKK

-464 EIFVVVDNFKKVNPN
+464 EVFVVVDNFKKVNPN

-486 PFVPVRAGENV
+486 PFVPVKSGKDV
-497 IAYKSYANYKKLN
+497 ITYVPYANYKKLN
-510 QKQLQQLFTGDTPL
+510 QKQMQQLFAGDTPL
-524 LQEYENLPNAG
+524 IQEYENLPNAG
-535 DSIAKSFDKA
+535 DTIAKSFDKA

-553 VEGQKLSD
+553 AEGQKLSD

-578 QDGGDPGFLEGVK
+578 QDGGDPSFLEKLSNVFQRTGTAGAGASAQVYDAFK
-591 KQFFEGQDYPFA
+591 DAQGEG
-603 VASNEPVENKLRD
+603 
-616 ITPEQVIKVSDDI
+616 TPEQIIELSDGI

-905 EDIGTFGKVLRVT
+905 KDIGTFGKVIRTT
-918 PRVLGIPTTQD
+918 PLALGIPTTKD
-929 AIGILKLL
+929 AIGILKLMKNVAVTGL
-937 KAVAVNSVKQPVKIP
+937 KAPVKIP
-952 IAAGRFVTAEV
+952 MAAGRFVTAEV

-993 QNYQQMIKNT
+993 QSYQQMIKNT

-1033 VKPDFEFQ
+1033 VKPDFEYQ
-1041 DQLVH
+1041 DQLIH

-1083 PNNVIRYA
+1083 PDNVIRYA

-1145 DPGQF
+1145 EPGQF

-1168 EGPAYM
+1168 ESPAYM

-1187 KPTKEGA
+1187 KPTKESA
-1194 LPEVQVANVVF
+1194 LPEVQVANVIF

-1219 DDLLRGGNT
+1219 DDLLRSGNT

-1252 YSGLEARLVDPNAP
+1252 YSNLEARLIDPNAP

-1281 KGISKFEVDDYQI
+1281 KGISKFEVEDYQI

-1337 NADGQFIRGKYGD
+1337 NADGQFIKGKYGD

-1446 SQSGGR
+1446 NQSGGR
-1452 ITLEQAQKNID
+1452 ITLDQAQKNID

-1469 AKAQDELANIGK
+1469 AKAQEELANIGK

-1486 VTGNQTVRVTFADEI
+1486 ITGDQTVRVTFADEI

-1507 TYRKKLEEVIGD
+1507 TYRKKLEEVITD
-1519 YNKLVERGIDVKDTQ
+1519 YNKLVEKGIDVKDTQ
-1534 KIRQESYRLGTTT
+1534 KLRQESYRLGLST
-1547 DQDVLAFYAKHKD
+1547 DQDVLAFYSKHKD

-1579 KESQQVFRDL
+1579 KESQAVFRDL
-1589 AQVRPG
+1589 AKVRPG

-1610 KRDRILEI
+1610 QRDRILDI

-1643 WGDALV
+1643 WGDALI
-1649 KNDLYMAAKRKF
+1649 KNDLHMAAKRKF

-1668 SDWYVV
+1668 SDWYVI

-1698 KEMKGIGQY
+1698 KDMKGIGQY

-1741 FKVVKIQISEG
+1741 FRVVKVQISEG
-1752 TSVTRSVQVVNA
+1752 KSVTRSVQVVNA
-1764 QGDIVK
+1764 QGDVVK
-1770 EFKMAKSSKQ
+1770 EFKMAKSAKQ

-1796 SGAEGLVARPVEL
+1796 SGAEGLIARPVEL

-1834 LASGGYVQYDPLVSM
+1834 LASGGYVKYDPLVSM